1 MRPCLNSSPRYLEA
15 KPKFDIS
22 NNFSSFIL
30 IQLMLVLLLSDIIY
44 VDNHKD
50 QFFLVFELVHI
61 FILGA
66 LV

>member
-1 MRPCLNSSPRYLEA
+1 
-15 KPKFDIS
+15 
-22 NNFSSFIL
+22 
-30 IQLMLVLLLSDIIY
+30 LMLVLLLSDIIY

-50 QFFLVFELVHI
+50 QVFLVFELVHI